1 MEGIEKIIAKIL
13 QDAEE
18 ESAALK
24 AEAQVQAEELLTRA
38 REEAARISADLEK
51 RGQKAA
57 DERLER
63 LSSAAGMERR
73 KLELAA
79 KQQVLQ
85 EAFDKALDDLCE
97 LPEQEYIA
105 LLTAL
110 VLEASTTGKEKIV
123 FSARDRARIGKQ
135 VVVAANEAM
144 VQGVVPEL
152 PGSIAETKVGAFL
165 GRVVNSTAARVTG
178 TGMITLSEETRD
190 MRGGFVLVDGN
201 VEVNCTFEMLIRL
214 QREKLERDVAKILFD

>member
-1 MEGIEKIIAKIL
+1 MEGIEKIIARIL
-13 QDAEE
+13 QDAEDE
-18 ESAALK
+18 AAALK
-24 AEAQVQAEELLTRA
+24 AEAQTQAEEILTRA
-38 REEAARISADLEK
+38 REEAAKISADLEN

-85 EAFDKALDDLCE
+85 EAFEKALDDLCE

-110 VLEASTTGKEKIV
+110 VLEASTTGKEKII
-123 FSARDRARIGKQ
+123 FSVRDRARIGKQ

-152 PGSIAETKVGAFL
+152 PGAIGDTKIGAFL
-165 GRVVNSTAARVTG
+165 GKVVNSTAARVTG

-214 QREKLERDVAKILFD
+214 QREKLERDVARILFD